1 MKIVLTVFNVI
12 LVATACLLAWMCYA
26 SIQIPV
32 QFREDVAKRDA
43 VVIQRL
49 KDIRTLQ
56 ELHRNMY
63 QTYCSSWAELINFA
77 KTEKVSI
84 CVKKGTLTD
93 QQLADGLNEK
103 KAWMYLTNPKKYD
116 KEIKKFGLDINT
128 FSRDTVKVGI
138 LENDSSMMSRN
149 VMQWI
154 DRIQYIPIEE
164 AKNDTFELTLGS
176 VTTASGYNMS
186 LFQARVPYEV
196 YLRGLNEGELA
207 NKIAERKEQDKF
219 PGLQVGDAEQANNN
233 AGNWE

>member
-1 MKIVLTVFNVI
+1 MKIVLNVI
-12 LVATACLLAWMCYA
+12 LLAAACLLTWMCYE

-32 QFREDVAKRDA
+32 QFRADVAKRDA

-56 ELHRNMY
+56 ELHRDMHQN
-63 QTYCSSWAELINFA
+63 YCSSWQQLIDFA
-77 KTEKVSI
+77 KNEKISI

-93 QQLADGLNEK
+93 KQLADGLNEK

-128 FSRDTVKVGI
+128 FSRDTMKVSI
-138 LENDSSMMSRN
+138 LESDTSLMSRN
-149 VMQWI
+149 VTQWI

-164 AKNDTFELTLGS
+164 AKNDTFELVLGS

-186 LFQARVPYEV
+186 LFEAKVPYDV

-207 NKIAERKEQDKF
+207 NKIAERKEQDKYA
-219 PGLQVGDAEQANNN
+219 GLQVGDANQANNN

>member
-1 MKIVLTVFNVI
+1 MKIVLNVI
-12 LVATACLLAWMCYA
+12 LLAAACLLAWMCYE

-32 QFREDVAKRDA
+32 QFRADVAKRDA

-56 ELHRNMY
+56 ELHRDMHQN
-63 QTYCSSWAELINFA
+63 YCSSWQQLIDFA
-77 KTEKVSI
+77 KNEKISI

-93 QQLADGLNEK
+93 KQLADGLNEK

-128 FSRDTVKVGI
+128 FSRDTMKVSI
-138 LENDSSMMSRN
+138 LESDTSLMSRN
-149 VMQWI
+149 VTQWI

-164 AKNDTFELTLGS
+164 AKNDTFELVLGS

-186 LFQARVPYEV
+186 LFEAKVPYDV

-207 NKIAERKEQDKF
+207 NKIAERKEQDKYA
-219 PGLQVGDAEQANNN
+219 GLQVGDANQANNN

>member
-1 MKIVLTVFNVI
+1 MKIVLNVI
-12 LVATACLLAWMCYA
+12 LLAAACLLAWMCYE

-32 QFREDVAKRDA
+32 QFRADVAKRDA
-43 VVIQRL
+43 IVIQRL

-56 ELHRNMY
+56 ELHRDMHQN
-63 QTYCSSWAELINFA
+63 YCASWQQLIDFA
-77 KTEKVSI
+77 KNEKISI

-103 KAWMYLTNPKKYD
+103 NAWKYLCDPKKYA
-116 KEIKKFGLDINT
+116 KEIQKFGLDINT
-128 FSRDTVKVGI
+128 FSRDTMKVSI
-138 LENDSSMMSRN
+138 LESDTSLMSRN

-164 AKNDTFELTLGS
+164 AKNDTFELVLGS

-186 LFQARVPYEV
+186 LFEAKVPYEV

-207 NKIAERKEQDKF
+207 NKIADRKEQDKY
-219 PGLQVGDAEQANNN
+219 PGLQVGDANQANNN

>member
-1 MKIVLTVFNVI
+1 MKFVFLVFNAI
-12 LVATACLLAWMCYA
+12 LVGAACLLTLMCYQ

-32 QFREDVAKRDA
+32 KFKEDVAKRDA

-56 ELHRNMY
+56 ELHRDLHQN
-63 QTYCSSWAELINFA
+63 YCASWEQLIKFA
-77 KTEKVSI
+77 KTDSVSI

-103 KAWMYLTNPKKYD
+103 KAWMYLCNPKKYA
-116 KEIKKFGLDINT
+116 KEISKFNLDINT
-128 FSRDTVKVGI
+128 FSRDTVKVNV

-149 VMQWI
+149 VLKWI
-154 DRIQYIPIEE
+154 DTIQYVPF
-164 AKNDTFELTLGS
+164 AARDTFELNIGS

-186 LFQARVPYEV
+186 LFEAKVPYEV
-196 YLRGLNEGELA
+196 YLKGLNEAELN
-207 NKIAERKEQDKF
+207 NKIAERKEMDKF
-219 PGLQVGDAEQANNN
+219 PGLQVGDATQANNN

>member
-1 MKIVLTVFNVI
+1 MKIVLNVI
-12 LVATACLLAWMCYA
+12 LLAAACLLAWMCYE

-32 QFREDVAKRDA
+32 QFRADVAKRDA
-43 VVIQRL
+43 IVIQRL

-56 ELHRNMY
+56 ELHRDMH
-63 QTYCSSWAELINFA
+63 QTYCSSWQQLIDFA
-77 KTEKVSI
+77 KNEKISI

-93 QQLADGLNEK
+93 QQLADKLTEK
-103 KAWMYLTNPKKYD
+103 LAWKYLCDPKKYA
-116 KEIKKFGLDINT
+116 KEIQKFGLDINT
-128 FSRDTVKVGI
+128 FSRDTMKVSI
-138 LENDSSMMSRN
+138 LESDTSLMSRN

-164 AKNDTFELTLGS
+164 AKNDTFELVLGS

-186 LFQARVPYEV
+186 LFEAKVPYEV

-207 NKIAERKEQDKF
+207 NKIADRKEQDKY
-219 PGLQVGDAEQANNN
+219 PGLQVGDANQANNN

>member
-1 MKIVLTVFNVI
+1 MKLVFNAI
-12 LVATACLLAWMCYA
+12 LLVTACLLAFMCYQ

-32 QFREDVAKRDA
+32 QFKEDVAKRDA

-56 ELHRNMY
+56 ELHRDLHQN
-63 QTYCSSWAELINFA
+63 YCASWAELIKFA
-77 KTEKVSI
+77 KNDSVSI

-103 KAWMYLTNPKKYD
+103 KAWMYLCNPKKYA
-116 KEIKKFGLDINT
+116 KEIQKFNLDIRT
-128 FSRDTVKVGI
+128 FSRDTVKVNI
-138 LENDSSMMSRN
+138 LENDSSLMARN
-149 VMQWI
+149 VMKWI
-154 DRIQYIPIEE
+154 DTIQYVPF
-164 AKNDTFELTLGS
+164 ASHDTFELKLGT

-186 LFQARVPYEV
+186 LFEAKVPFEV
-196 YLRGLNEGELA
+196 YLKGLDEAELN
-207 NKIAERKEQDKF
+207 NKITERKEQDKF

>member
-1 MKIVLTVFNVI
+1 MKIVLNVI
-12 LVATACLLAWMCYA
+12 LLAAACLLAWMCYE

-32 QFREDVAKRDA
+32 QFRADVAKRDA

-56 ELHRNMY
+56 ELHRDMHQN
-63 QTYCSSWAELINFA
+63 YCASWQQLIDFA
-77 KTEKVSI
+77 KNEKISI

-103 KAWMYLTNPKKYD
+103 NAWKYLCDPKKYA
-116 KEIKKFGLDINT
+116 KEIQKYGLDINT
-128 FSRDTVKVGI
+128 FSRDTMKVSI
-138 LENDSSMMSRN
+138 LESDTSLMSRN

-164 AKNDTFELTLGS
+164 AKNDTFELVLGS

-186 LFQARVPYEV
+186 LFEAKVPYEV

-207 NKIAERKEQDKF
+207 NKIADRKEQDKY
-219 PGLQVGDAEQANNN
+219 PGLQVGDANQANNN

>member
-1 MKIVLTVFNVI
+1 MKIVLNVI
-12 LVATACLLAWMCYA
+12 LLAAACLLAWMCYE

-32 QFREDVAKRDA
+32 QFRADVAKRDA

-56 ELHRNMY
+56 ELHRDMHQN
-63 QTYCSSWAELINFA
+63 YCASWQQLIDFA
-77 KTEKVSI
+77 KNEKISI

-93 QQLADGLNEK
+93 KQLADGLNEK
-103 KAWMYLTNPKKYD
+103 NAWKYLCDPKKYA
-116 KEIKKFGLDINT
+116 KEIQKFGLDINT
-128 FSRDTVKVGI
+128 FSRDTMKVSI
-138 LENDSSMMSRN
+138 LESDTSLMSRN

-164 AKNDTFELTLGS
+164 AKNDTFELVLGS

-186 LFQARVPYEV
+186 LFEAKVPYEV
-196 YLRGLNEGELA
+196 YLRGLNEGELY
-207 NKIAERKEQDKF
+207 NKITDRKEQDKY
-219 PGLQVGDAEQANNN
+219 PGLQVGDANQANNN

>member
-1 MKIVLTVFNVI
+1 MKIVLNVI
-12 LVATACLLAWMCYA
+12 LLAAACLLAWMCYE

-32 QFREDVAKRDA
+32 QFRADVAKRDA

-56 ELHRNMY
+56 ELHRDMHQN
-63 QTYCSSWAELINFA
+63 YCASWQQLIDFA
-77 KTEKVSI
+77 KNEKISI

-103 KAWMYLTNPKKYD
+103 NAWKYLCDPKKYA
-116 KEIKKFGLDINT
+116 KEIQKFGLDINT
-128 FSRDTVKVGI
+128 FSRDTMKVSI
-138 LENDSSMMSRN
+138 LESDTSLMSRN

-164 AKNDTFELTLGS
+164 AKNDTFELVLGS

-186 LFQARVPYEV
+186 LFEAKVPYEV

-207 NKIAERKEQDKF
+207 NKIADRKEQDKY
-219 PGLQVGDAEQANNN
+219 PGLQVGDANQANNN